1 MIGFSVPPESLYF
14 ALMSGIK
21 NSVLLFLKGMSMG
34 AADIV
39 PGVSG
44 GSIALITGIYEKLLD
59 SIKSVDKT
67 ALQLLLK
74 GKFTEVWKH
83 VNGGFLLIL
92 LGGILT
98 SIFTLSKVITFLMD
112 EYPIPLWSF
121 FCGLIIISA
130 IIILRDIQQWTIGSI
145 AALLIGTV
153 VAYLITGLPP
163 TSTPDATWF
172 VFIAGA
178 IAIVAMILPGIS
190 GSFLLLILGQYE
202 RVLSAVSSKD
212 VLTLAVFA
220 TGCVVGLLSFS
231 RLISWLL
238 KNFHALTIALLSGF
252 MLGSI
257 NKIWPWKEVIS
268 YQMSSSGVQKP
279 FLTENILPQNYLAV
293 TGEESLF
300 LYAIVAFSFGIILV
314 LGIERAAYYINRK

>member
-1 MIGFSVPPESLYF
+1 
-14 ALMSGIK
+14 MSGIK

-59 SIKSVDKT
+59 SIKSIDKT

-74 GKFTEVWKH
+74 GQMNNFWTH
-83 VNGGFLLIL
+83 VNGGFLLTL
-92 LGGILT
+92 VAGILT
-98 SIFTLSKVITFLMD
+98 SIFTLSKLITFLME

-130 IIILRDIQQWTIGSI
+130 IIILRDIKRWTI
-145 AALLIGTV
+145 AAFVALIIGTV
-153 VAYLITGLPP
+153 IAYGVTSLPP
-163 TSTPDATWF
+163 TSTPDAIWF

-178 IAIVAMILPGIS
+178 IAISAMILPGIS

-202 RVLSAVSSKD
+202 RILSAVSSKD

-220 TGCVVGLLSFS
+220 TGCITGLLSFS

-238 KNFHALTIALLSGF
+238 KNFHAITIAVLSGF

-257 NKIWPWKEVIS
+257 NKIWPWKQVIS
-268 YQMSSSGVQKP
+268 YRMSSSGAQKP

-293 TGEESLF
+293 TGQESLF
-300 LYAIVAFSFGIILV
+300 LHAIVAFSFGIILV
-314 LGIERAAYYINRK
+314 LGIERAAYYINRT

>member
-1 MIGFSVPPESLYF
+1 
-14 ALMSGIK
+14 
-21 NSVLLFLKGMSMG
+21 MG

-59 SIKSVDKT
+59 SIKSIDKT

-74 GKFTEVWKH
+74 GKFTELWKH
-83 VNGGFLLIL
+83 VNGGFLLTL
-92 LGGILT
+92 FGGILT
-98 SIFTLSKVITFLMD
+98 SIFTLSKLITFLMN
-112 EYPIPLWSF
+112 EHPIPLWSF

-130 IIILRDIQQWTIGSI
+130 IIILRDIKRWTLGIVL
-145 AALLIGTV
+145 ALIIGTV
-153 VAYLITGLPP
+153 IAYGVTSLPP
-163 TSTPDATWF
+163 TTTPEATWF
-172 VFIAGA
+172 VFVAGA
-178 IAIVAMILPGIS
+178 IAICAMILPGIS

-202 RVLSAVSSKD
+202 RVLAAVSEKD
-212 VLTLAVFA
+212 IITLAVFA
-220 TGCVVGLLSFS
+220 IGCIVGLLSFS

-238 KNFHALTIALLSGF
+238 KNYHAITIGVLSGF

-257 NKIWPWKEVIS
+257 NKIWPWKLVVS
-268 YQMSSSGVQKP
+268 YRMSSSGEQKP
-279 FLTENILPQNYLAV
+279 FLTENILPQNYLSV

-314 LGIERAAYYINRK
+314 LGIERAAYYMNRK

>member
-1 MIGFSVPPESLYF
+1 
-14 ALMSGIK
+14 
-21 NSVLLFLKGMSMG
+21 MG

-44 GSIALITGIYEKLLD
+44 GSIALITGIYEQLLE
-59 SIKSVDKT
+59 SIKSIDKT
-67 ALQLLLK
+67 ALRLLLK
-74 GKFTEVWKH
+74 GQFTQLWQH
-83 VNGGFLLIL
+83 VNATFLLTL
-92 LGGILT
+92 LSGILV
-98 SIFTLSKVITFLMD
+98 SIFTLSKMITFLMD

-121 FCGLIIISA
+121 FCGLIIVSA
-130 IIILRDIQQWTIGSI
+130 VIILRDIKRWNIGVML
-145 AALLIGTV
+145 ALFIGTI
-153 VAYLITGLPP
+153 VAYGVTSIPP
-163 TSTPDATWF
+163 TTTPDALWF

-178 IAIVAMILPGIS
+178 IAICAMILPGIS

-202 RVLSAVSSKD
+202 RILSAVSNKD
-212 VLTLAVFA
+212 LLTLAVFA
-220 TGCVVGLLSFS
+220 VGCVTGLLSFT

-238 KNFHALTIALLSGF
+238 KNFHAMTIAVLSGF

-257 NKIWPWKEVIS
+257 NKIWPWKQVIS
-268 YQMSSSGVQKP
+268 YRMSSSGVQKP
-279 FLTENILPQNYLAV
+279 FLTENLLPQDYLAI